1 MPICAI
7 AFCSRKERDWPPALI
22 ARMRLCGE
30 VFANALARKIADE
43 QLQTTREQLAQ
54 MVRVS
59 TAGHL
64 APSIAHELNQPLC
77 AIIGNAHAATELL
90 SAKSPD
96 VQEIR
101 AALQDVI
108 NDAKRAG
115 EVVQRTHAMLKRH
128 SIDHTLQDLKQL
140 AQGAI
145 TLTGSYAMIR
155 HIQVDSSIESVA
167 PVLGHAVQIH
177 QVITNLLVNAM
188 DSIATDQST
197 PGRVVLSLRSDEATG
212 RALLSVHDN
221 GIGIKPEAAER
232 IFEPYFTTKPT
243 GLGMGL
249 SIARAI
255 VDAHG
260 GTLWMEPNADR
271 GVTFFMSLPVQRQG
285 DPS

>member
-1 MPICAI
+1 L
-7 AFCSRKERDWPPALI
+7 K
-22 ARMRLCGE
+22 
-30 VFANALARKIADE
+30 
-43 QLQTTREQLAQ
+43 TTREQLAQ

-90 SAKSPD
+90 SAASPD
-96 VQEIR
+96 LLEVR

-108 NDAKRAG
+108 NDARRAG
-115 EVVQRTHAMLKRH
+115 EVVQRTHSMLKRH

-140 AQGAI
+140 AEGAM

-155 HIQVDSSIESVA
+155 RIQIDSSIETVA

-188 DSIATDQST
+188 DSITSDQT
-197 PGRVVLSLRSDEATG
+197 PSGHVELSLRTDQASG
-212 RALLSVHDN
+212 RALLSVRDN

-232 IFEPYFTTKPT
+232 VFEPYYTTKPN

-260 GTLWMEPNADR
+260 GTLWMEPNVDR
-271 GVTFFMSLPVQRQG
+271 GVTFFLSLPVHG
-285 DPS
+285 